1 MPIVYLLTN
10 ITNGKRYVGKTVRTL
25 DVRWQGHMDS
35 ARRGDTDM
43 LVCRAI
49 HKHGPDAF
57 TRRALEECDEG
68 TLSDREAHWVRELA
82 THVSQGGYN
91 LTFGGDGGLPGYT
104 FSEESREKIR
114 QKALGRKH
122 SEETKAKMRTAA
134 KNRVVTAETI
144 EKRAASNRGKKR
156 TEEQKAHISEGFKGH
171 AVSDE
176 ARVKLSIAAKKRVT
190 SEETKRKLSQRA
202 AERRAA
208 KSLVDGSNEHPQT
221 ESK

>member
-10 ITNGKRYVGKTVRTL
+10 TANDKRYVGKTVRTL
-25 DVRWQGHMDS
+25 DVRWQGHLGS

-49 HKHGPDAF
+49 HKHGPEAF
-57 TRRALEECDEG
+57 TRRVLEECDEAALPG
-68 TLSDREAHWVRELA
+68 REAHWVRELA

-122 SEETKAKMRTAA
+122 SEESKAKMRAA
-134 KNRVVTAETI
+134 KLGKKQSVEHV
-144 EKRAASNRGKKR
+144 EKRAVANSGKKR
-156 TEEQKAHISEGFKGH
+156 TDEQRTRISKGLKGH

-176 ARVKLSIAAKKRVT
+176 TRVKIGIASSQRVV
-190 SEETKRKLSQRA
+190 SEETKRKLSQCA
-202 AERRAA
+202 AERRLA
-208 KSLVDGSNEHPQT
+208 KELSVDVEHPQM
-221 ESK
+221 ERK